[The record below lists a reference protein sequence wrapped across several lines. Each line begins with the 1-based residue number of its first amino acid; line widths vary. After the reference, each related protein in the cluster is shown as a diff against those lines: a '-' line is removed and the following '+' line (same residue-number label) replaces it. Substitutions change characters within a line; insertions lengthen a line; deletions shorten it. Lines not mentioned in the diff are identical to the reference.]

1 MDAEAVKATT
11 VCNVPGCPEEAT
23 RGGKCDGCRR
33 EKAAARPRNEFYASA
48 KWKRVRGRYKR
59 LHPDCE
65 TPGCVKPGHE
75 VHHKDGNTDHNA
87 DGNLEALCK
96 SCHGKINLQPYK
108 VRDTMKRVG
117 GVATTPRGPGA
128 REPVVGGLG
137 IDRQAPD

>member
-1 MDAEAVKATT
+1 VKAMT
-11 VCNVPGCPEEAT
+11 VCNTPGCPEWAT

-33 EKAAARPRNEFYASA
+33 AKAAARPRNEFYASA

-65 TPGCVKPGHE
+65 TPGCAKPGHE
-75 VHHKDGNTDHNA
+75 VHHKDGNTDHNW
-87 DGNLEALCK
+87 DDNLETLCK

-108 VRDTMKRVG
+108 VRDTMK
-117 GVATTPRGPGA
+117 TTYTPPALRGPEA

-137 IDRQAPD
+137 IDRRAPD